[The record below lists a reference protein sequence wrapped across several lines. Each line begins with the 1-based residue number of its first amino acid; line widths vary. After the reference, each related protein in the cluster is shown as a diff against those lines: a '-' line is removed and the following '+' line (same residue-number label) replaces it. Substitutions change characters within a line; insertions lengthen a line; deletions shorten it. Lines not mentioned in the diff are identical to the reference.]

1 VNCHYKEFAG
11 MPDGTVSA
19 TEANRRFSRLLRD
32 VESGGRVTITKDGR
46 PVAILAPIE
55 TDERQLSPNALE
67 RFRTLLAT
75 GLPIGFAGGLD
86 RDALHR
92 R

>member
-1 VNCHYKEFAG
+1 

-19 TEANRRFSRLLRD
+19 TEANRQFSRLLRD
-32 VESGGRVTITKDGR
+32 VENGGRVTITKDGR
-46 PVAILAPIE
+46 PVAILTPIE
-55 TDERQLSPNALE
+55 ADAHQPSPFALE
-67 RFRTLLAT
+67 RFRAMMKSGLA
-75 GLPIGFAGGLD
+75 IGFAGGLD

>member
-1 VNCHYKEFAG
+1 

-19 TEANRRFSRLLRD
+19 TEANRQFSRLLRD

-46 PVAILAPIE
+46 PVALLTPIE
-55 TDERQLSPNALE
+55 TDQHRPSPNALQ
-67 RFRTLLAT
+67 RFRALLGT
-75 GLPIGFAGGLD
+75 GLSIGFSGGVD

>member
-1 VNCHYKEFAG
+1 

-19 TEANRRFSRLLRD
+19 TEANRQFSRLLRD
-32 VESGGRVTITKDGR
+32 VEGGGRVTITKDGR

-55 TDERQLSPNALE
+55 TEEHQPSQNAFERV
-67 RFRTLLAT
+67 RGLLAT
-75 GLPIGFAGGLD
+75 GLPIGFTGGVD
-86 RDALHR
+86 REAIHR